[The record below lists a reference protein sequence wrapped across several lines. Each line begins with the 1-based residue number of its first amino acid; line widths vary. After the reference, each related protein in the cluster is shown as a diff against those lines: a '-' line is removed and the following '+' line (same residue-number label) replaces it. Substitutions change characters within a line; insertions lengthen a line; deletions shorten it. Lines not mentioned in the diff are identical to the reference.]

1 MENKSV
7 AEKVRKLELL
17 VEELLKD
24 HPSEESIKNK
34 MTELELNY
42 TEDPVERINR
52 VLEALHPFLRIGAI
66 ESQLMGKFH
75 VPTVFFYP
83 GIRTGKT
90 NLKFLG
96 FYPADG
102 NYRSVHVGG

>member
-52 VLEALHPFLRIGAI
+52 VLEALHPFGAL
-66 ESQLMGKFH
+66 EFEE
-75 VPTVFFYP
+75 
-83 GIRTGKT
+83 
-90 NLKFLG
+90 
-96 FYPADG
+96 
-102 NYRSVHVGG
+102 